1 MVFLGNSGFSQPFR
15 FSNFGL
21 TSQCFRCFWDFP
33 KSIVESEIIEAE
45 EFDVKIF
52 QNLFNLGIL
61 GNCWKLANSDFQPVF
76 GIPGF
81 LFQVRY

>member
-1 MVFLGNSGFSQPFR
+1 MDFS
-15 FSNFGL
+15 
-21 TSQCFRCFWDFP
+21 
-33 KSIVESEIIEAE
+33 KSIVESEIIEVE

-81 LFQVRY
+81 LFQVRYKASRSPQIATEQFYNCLFFDSFAILPG